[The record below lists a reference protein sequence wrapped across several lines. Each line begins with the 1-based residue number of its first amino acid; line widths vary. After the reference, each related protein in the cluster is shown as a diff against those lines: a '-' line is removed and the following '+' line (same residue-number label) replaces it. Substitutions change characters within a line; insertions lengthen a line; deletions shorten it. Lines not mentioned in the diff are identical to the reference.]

1 MNPPLPNFHLSL
13 SSLFAEK
20 ELSQYDDDIQ
30 SESPLSAS
38 SPPADWKRTSKDY
51 LKIAIIVVTVLIFA
65 LNVSLFKRF
74 HGEYLLI
81 LRV

>member
-1 MNPPLPNFHLSL
+1 M

-20 ELSQYDDDIQ
+20 EMSQYDDDIQ

-51 LKIAIIVVTVLIFA
+51 LKIAIIVVTVLIFV

-74 HGEYLLI
+74 SGVKWIGPLGMMVRTVLDSN
-81 LRV
+81 